1 MHFHLKTILQTSAD
15 FTIIIFDIPNRLAQH
30 NAYMALYF
38 LRIIIYIE
46 IRSWYNFSDCVILIL
61 TETTRNRKSD
71 NELIRGLF
79 SFTEILTVI
88 YLCEYKR
95 E

>member
-15 FTIIIFDIPNRLAQH
+15 FTIIIFDIPNRI

-46 IRSWYNFSDCVILIL
+46 IRPWYNISDFVILIL